1 LREEAKELTSSET
14 LLKRSDLISRS
25 GPQTRACSRQEV
37 ILKRSAPQAQREET
51 MREINVK
58 SITEKVRELCM
69 EANTDLGGDV
79 LQAFD
84 RAMEKEESPLGLEIL
99 KELKENARIAKEE
112 RVAMCQDTGFA
123 VIFMELGQD
132 VHLVGGD
139 LKEAIFEGVRRGYR
153 DGYLRK
159 SICHPFTRA
168 NTGDN
173 TPAII
178 HTEIVPGDK
187 VKVIVAPKGG
197 GSENMSRVVMLTPS
211 DGVEGIKRFVVQRV
225 KESGSNPCPPTIV
238 GVGIG
243 GTFEQ
248 AALLAKKSLLRSLG
262 SKNPDPELEK
272 LESEIL
278 TEINKLG
285 IGPQGLG
292 GRTTSLAVHILMM
305 PCHIASFP
313 LAVNIQCH
321 AQRHKEAII

>member
-1 LREEAKELTSSET
+1 
-14 LLKRSDLISRS
+14 
-25 GPQTRACSRQEV
+25 
-37 ILKRSAPQAQREET
+37 
-51 MREINVK
+51 MREINVAL
-58 SITEKVRELCM
+58 ITEKVRDLCIK
-69 EANTDLGGDV
+69 ANTDLGDDV

-84 RAMEKEESPLGLEIL
+84 LAMEKEESPLGLEIL
-99 KELKENARIAKEE
+99 KELKENARIATEE
-112 RVAMCQDTGFA
+112 NVPICQDTGFA
-123 VIFMELGQD
+123 VVFFELGQE

-139 LKEAIFEGVRRGYR
+139 LNGAIQEGVRQGYR

-173 TPAII
+173 TPAIL
-178 HTEIVPGDK
+178 HTEVVPGDK
-187 VKVIVAPKGG
+187 IKITIAPKGG

-248 AALLAKKSLLRSLG
+248 AALLAKKSLLRPLG
-262 SKNPDPELEK
+262 SKNPNPELDQ

-278 TEINKLG
+278 TEINNLG

-321 AQRHKEAII
+321 AQRHKEIVI

>member
-1 LREEAKELTSSET
+1 
-14 LLKRSDLISRS
+14 
-25 GPQTRACSRQEV
+25 V
-37 ILKRSAPQAQREET
+37 
-51 MREINVK
+51 
-58 SITEKVRELCM
+58 ITEKVRALCM
-69 EANTDLGGDV
+69 EANTDLGEDV

-84 RAMEKEESPLGLEIL
+84 RAIEKEESPLGIEIL

-112 RVAMCQDTGFA
+112 QVAICQDTGFA
-123 VIFMELGQD
+123 VIFLELGQD
-132 VHLVGGD
+132 VHLVGGG
-139 LKEAIFEGVRRGYR
+139 LREAIFEGVRQGYR
-153 DGYLRK
+153 DGFLRK

-178 HTEIVPGDK
+178 HTEIVPGEK
-187 VKVIVAPKGG
+187 VKITVAPKGG

-211 DGVEGIKRFVVQRV
+211 DGVEGIKRFLVQRV

-248 AALLAKKSLLRSLG
+248 AALLGKKSLLRPLG
-262 SKNPDPELEK
+262 SKNPDPELDK

-278 TEINKLG
+278 NEINQLG

-321 AQRHKEAII
+321 AQRHKETTI

>member
-1 LREEAKELTSSET
+1 
-14 LLKRSDLISRS
+14 
-25 GPQTRACSRQEV
+25 
-37 ILKRSAPQAQREET
+37 
-51 MREINVK
+51 MREINVQL
-58 SITEKVRELCM
+58 ITAKVRDLCM
-69 EANTDLGGDV
+69 KANTDLGEDV
-79 LQAFD
+79 LQTFD
-84 RAMEKEESPLGLEIL
+84 RAMEKEESPLGIEIL

-112 RVAMCQDTGFA
+112 NVPICQDTGFA
-123 VIFMELGQD
+123 VVFVELGQD
-132 VHLVGGD
+132 VHLVGGN
-139 LKEAIFEGVRRGYR
+139 LNEAIHEGVRQGYR

-178 HTEIVPGDK
+178 HTETVPGDK
-187 VKVIVAPKGG
+187 VKITVAPKGG
-197 GSENMSRVVMLTPS
+197 GSENMSRVTMLTPS

-243 GTFEQ
+243 GTLEQ
-248 AALLAKKSLLRSLG
+248 AGLLAKKSLLRVLG
-262 SKNPDPELEK
+262 SKNPDPVLDK

-278 TEINKLG
+278 TEINRLG

-305 PCHIASFP
+305 PCHIASLP

-321 AQRHKEAII
+321 AQRHREITI

>member
-1 LREEAKELTSSET
+1 
-14 LLKRSDLISRS
+14 
-25 GPQTRACSRQEV
+25 
-37 ILKRSAPQAQREET
+37 
-51 MREINVK
+51 MREIDVK
-58 SITEKVRELCM
+58 LITEKVKNLCM
-69 EANTDLGGDV
+69 EANTDLGEDV
-79 LQAFD
+79 LQTFD
-84 RAMEKEESPLGLEIL
+84 QAIEKEESPLGIEIL
-99 KELKENARIAKEE
+99 KELKENALISKEE
-112 RVAMCQDTGFA
+112 KVPICQDTGFA
-123 VIFMELGQD
+123 VIFVELGQD
-132 VHLVGGD
+132 VHLVGGN
-139 LKEAIFEGVRRGYR
+139 LREAIFDGVRQGYR

-159 SICHPFTRA
+159 SICHPFTRV

-173 TPAII
+173 TPAVI
-178 HTEIVPGDK
+178 HIEVVPGEE
-187 VKVIVAPKGG
+187 VKITVAPKGG
-197 GSENMSRVVMLTPS
+197 GSENMSRVAMLTPS
-211 DGVEGIKRFVVQRV
+211 DGIEGIKRYVVQRV

-248 AALLAKKSLLRSLG
+248 TALLAKRSLLRPLG

-321 AQRHKEAII
+321 AQRHKEAVI

>member
-1 LREEAKELTSSET
+1 
-14 LLKRSDLISRS
+14 
-25 GPQTRACSRQEV
+25 
-37 ILKRSAPQAQREET
+37 
-51 MREINVK
+51 MREIDVK
-58 SITEKVRELCM
+58 LMTEKVRDLCIK
-69 EANTDLGGDV
+69 ANTDLSEDV

-84 RAMEKEESPLGLEIL
+84 RAMETEESSLGVEIL

-112 RVAMCQDTGFA
+112 NVPICQDTGFA
-123 VIFMELGQD
+123 VVFIELGQD
-132 VHLVGGD
+132 VHLFGGN
-139 LKEAIFEGVRRGYR
+139 LNEAIEEGVRQGFR

-178 HTEIVPGDK
+178 HTEVVPGDNI
-187 VKVIVAPKGG
+187 KVIVAPKGG

-248 AALLAKKSLLRSLG
+248 AALLAKKSLLRPLG
-262 SKNPDPELEK
+262 SKNPVAELDQ

-278 TEINKLG
+278 TEINRLG

-292 GRTTSLAVHILMM
+292 GRTTSLAVHILLM

-321 AQRHKEAII
+321 AQRHKEIVI